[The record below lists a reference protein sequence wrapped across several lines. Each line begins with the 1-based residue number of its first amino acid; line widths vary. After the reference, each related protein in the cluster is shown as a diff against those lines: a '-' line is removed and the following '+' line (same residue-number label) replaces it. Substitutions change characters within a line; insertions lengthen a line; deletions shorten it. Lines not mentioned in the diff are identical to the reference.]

1 MSDVL
6 RVGIDARPLQPG
18 FREEANRGVGVYA
31 RELVAALAARDDLS
45 LALWFD
51 PHHPIP
57 EPSLPAGVAVRRY
70 AFSSPWLRD
79 RVSSHVASPWA
90 AAGGEHD
97 VFHWLAHVHA
107 PVWPT
112 GRSVITVH
120 DLILEKLATFYH
132 PQGPS
137 RAFRIAR
144 ALEGRAIRG
153 AHVIVA
159 DSGATAHDVRTLH
172 HVPESRIVVAPLG
185 IHARF
190 APSPEAEQARVREA
204 FGLAHPFV
212 MYLGGID
219 PHKDVPLLLEAFARV
234 RAERAEPLELV
245 LAGHVVGSPFQ
256 PALMA
261 RAAELGLG
269 DALRVLRFVPLEQL
283 PTLIGA
289 AAVFAFPSR
298 IEGFGFPPVEAMACG
313 TPVVSTTG
321 GSLAEVLGDAALTV
335 APGDM
340 AGFAAALRRALDDA
354 PVRARLREAGIAR
367 AASFTWA
374 RTAEA
379 TVGAYRRALAGARA

>member
-1 MSDVL
+1 MSTML

-31 RELVAALAARDDLS
+31 RELVAALGVRDDLA
-45 LALWFD
+45 LTLWFD
-51 PHHPIP
+51 PHHPMP
-57 EPSLPAGVAVRRY
+57 ASALPPGVAVRRY

-79 RVSSHVASPWA
+79 RVSSHVTSPLA
-90 AAGGEHD
+90 AAGRGHD

-120 DLILEKLATFYH
+120 DLILEKLADLYH
-132 PQGPS
+132 PHGPS

-153 AHVIVA
+153 AHMIVA
-159 DSGATAHDVRTLH
+159 DSGATATDVRERH
-172 HVPESRIVVAPLG
+172 HVPASRLVVAPLG
-185 IHARF
+185 IHPRF
-190 APSPEAEQARVREA
+190 APSTPSAQAEVRGA
-204 FGLAHPFV
+204 LGLDAPFV
-212 MYLGGID
+212 LYLGGID

-234 RAERAEPLELV
+234 RAGRSAPLTLA

-269 DALRVLRFVPLEQL
+269 DDLRVLPFVPLDAL
-283 PTLIGA
+283 PALIGA
-289 AAVFAFPSR
+289 AEVFAFPSR

-335 APGDM
+335 APLDVT
-340 AGFAAALRRALDDA
+340 GFAAALRRALDDGSL
-354 PVRARLREAGIAR
+354 RAHLRTAGIAR
-367 AASFTWA
+367 AAGFTWA

-379 TVGAYRRALAGARA
+379 TVAAYRRALAGTRA